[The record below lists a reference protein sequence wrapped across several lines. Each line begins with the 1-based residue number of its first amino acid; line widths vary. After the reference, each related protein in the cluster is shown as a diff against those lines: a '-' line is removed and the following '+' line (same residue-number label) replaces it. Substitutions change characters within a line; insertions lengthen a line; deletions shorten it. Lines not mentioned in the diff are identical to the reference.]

1 MGRTL
6 KMTNIPSDY
15 GWYSMWGCFYKTTC
29 DASKLVPVTY
39 RNIFCK
45 FPCMDMLYLYG
56 YGYSLM
62 FGQCNFNKANQMH
75 KESLRA

>member
-1 MGRTL
+1 
-6 KMTNIPSDY
+6 
-15 GWYSMWGCFYKTTC
+15 
-29 DASKLVPVTY
+29 
-39 RNIFCK
+39 
-45 FPCMDMLYLYG
+45 MDMVYLYG